1 MKNTLYTTLA
11 VLLLGS
17 LCYFGLPWW
26 SVAVVAVVAGFLWP
40 QPAGRGF
47 ATAFSAGFALWWG
60 WAFFAHSQNGG
71 KLTAMVGQVF
81 QGLQSWHLLTLTGTL
96 GGLLAGLGVL
106 AGIYTRTLGDRPQR
120 RPERR
125 RRRRR

>member
-1 MKNTLYTTLA
+1 MKNTFYATLA
-11 VLLLGS
+11 ILVGGS
-17 LCYFGLPWW
+17 LCSFGLPWW
-26 SVAVVAVVAGFLWP
+26 SVALLGVVVGFVLP

-47 ATAFSAGFALWWG
+47 AVGFSAGFTLWWG
-60 WAFFAHSQNGG
+60 WALLAHSLNAG

-81 QGLQSWHLLTLTGTL
+81 QGLQSWQLLTLTGTL

-106 AGIYTRTLGDRPQR
+106 VGGYTRALGTK
-120 RPERR
+120 PERR